1 MPLLRLD
8 PHALYTAEAVSAE
21 CRKPRV
27 AQQLKNC
34 VSVVISGGEHI
45 RNLAFGRVRL

>member
-8 PHALYTAEAVSAE
+8 PHALYTTEAVSAE

-27 AQQLKNC
+27 AQQLKI
-34 VSVVISGGEHI
+34 VQVLSFLVEH
-45 RNLAFGRVRL
+45 R